1 MLSLS
6 LLKTIRLMRVIESIF
21 RILFLLF
28 LLIARL
34 VFWTAIASLPIIYF
48 FVAVES
54 IVSEAIIT
62 SIIVS
67 FCYYRMMIWFRED
80 NKKII

>member
-1 MLSLS
+1 
-6 LLKTIRLMRVIESIF
+6 MRVIESIF